1 MDGASLQPDV
11 MPKVPSSRR
20 ARPRLDPR
28 PGVLAAQ
35 TSEPSTAT
43 EPVERVGIPGRK
55 RGRHPAV
62 ALARLQADGRA
73 ASELNRNV
81 AR

>member
-1 MDGASLQPDV
+1 
-11 MPKVPSSRR
+11 
-20 ARPRLDPR
+20 
-28 PGVLAAQ
+28 VLAAQ

-43 EPVERVGIPGRK
+43 ELVERVGIPGRK
-55 RGRHPAV
+55 PGRHHAV

>member
-1 MDGASLQPDV
+1 M
-11 MPKVPSSRR
+11 
-20 ARPRLDPR
+20 
-28 PGVLAAQ
+28 LAAQ

-43 EPVERVGIPGRK
+43 ELVERVGIPGRK